1 MAMPALAP
9 VESVELLEVVLL
21 EVSSELLDV
30 VVALLLVVA
39 AAGRFVVDELLGEVL
54 GVDVVVVEEGFVVV
68 VAVSVDDEV
77 DVEVVDVD
85 TVVESLVV
93 ETVVGEAVDVDVDEI
108 DVIDVVDV
116 VGKTTGPS
124 TAAIEIAFS
133 VPQQSVTFAPQHH
146 VVVPPSTAPQGVS
159 CAFPLLS

>member
-1 MAMPALAP
+1 MPALAP

-68 VAVSVDDEV
+68 VAVSVDDEE

-93 ETVVGEAVDVDVDEI
+93 ETVVGEAVDVDVDVDEI

>member
-1 MAMPALAP
+1 MPALAP